1 MDTPTLDEGQHDS
14 TASRPSRA
22 RAFLPRGMADRD
34 MSGGRSGPMAAVA
47 SGGGSSGVPGGA
59 PAAAA
64 AVTAAPPPVS
74 GIRKGDSGAVAD
86 LPAMRTGGGSAS
98 ATGAS
103 TLWPTLS
110 IPDVNAG
117 GGDVGDRGNDGGG
130 GGGVGGGDDGGV
142 GGGGSG
148 VGGGGSGIGG
158 GGSGVGGAGS
168 FLRVGSALRRADS
181 SMHRSET
188 GRARLMHKLSSPR
201 PPPGPG
207 EWAALELAR
216 QQTAERLGAD
226 TRLAMD
232 EPEKPGKAVDDE
244 AKEEARAA
252 KEKKELQKKI
262 KDYMKTALS
271 SERTFFK
278 WIWTTLNLGALG
290 TIALTF
296 FHDDGF
302 PYRLIVVAIAWL
314 MGLFFAL
321 YGLRQFHLRRK
332 ALLSVTDDPETWESP
347 NAPAIVVA
355 AFVIMMLTIIVYA
368 IASGQQ
374 FGFRTRAQLYGGTSD
389 Q

>member
-47 SGGGSSGVPGGA
+47 SGGGSSGVPGEA

-64 AVTAAPPPVS
+64 AVTATPPPVS

-98 ATGAS
+98 ATGGS

-130 GGGVGGGDDGGV
+130 GGGVGGGGDGGV

-168 FLRVGSALRRADS
+168 FLRVGSALRRGDS

-262 KDYMKTALS
+262 KDYMKTGTSQGAGDGAQDHLGGRDGGRCVLAVLGWLTDHVWIVVIHTLCHGCRCECVSCNRPALSLASALS

-278 WIWTTLNLGALG
+278 VCW
-290 TIALTF
+290 
-296 FHDDGF
+296 
-302 PYRLIVVAIAWL
+302 VASPWVLVSADQP
-314 MGLFFAL
+314 
-321 YGLRQFHLRRK
+321 LRCG
-332 ALLSVTDDPETWESP
+332 
-347 NAPAIVVA
+347 
-355 AFVIMMLTIIVYA
+355 
-368 IASGQQ
+368 SGQRGMRDASDRIQ
-374 FGFRTRAQLYGGTSD
+374 F
-389 Q
+389 